1 MSKVCHLSFIRGVPS
16 DEDQA
21 EDLLMQ
27 CHRLGKSS
35 RREFLRGAAAIALT
49 GRGFMS
55 LGRPVLAYVGT
66 YSSPQGPEG
75 AIGRGQ
81 GIYLFEMNAATGAL
95 RQRDVF
101 PSDSNPSW
109 LALNPSRTHLYSANE
124 ISNYKRTNAGSI
136 SAYSIDRPTGRLT
149 ILNTV
154 SSEGAGPAHLSVHPS
169 GKYVFVANYH
179 GGAVAVLPIR
189 SNCELGPPTDV
200 KHDQG
205 TVGPT
210 HAASAP
216 HGSFAISG
224 HDRPHAHMIQSDPA
238 GRFVLASDLGLDQ
251 ILVWRFDV
259 ERGMLSS
266 NPASGPL
273 PPADAPRHFA
283 FHPNRRWFD

>member
-1 MSKVCHLSFIRGVPS
+1 MVRSRLAIVGWNRLGLCLLPRQMSKVCHLSFIRGVPS

-75 AIGRGQ
+75 AIARGQ

-109 LALNPSRTHLYSANE
+109 RPLNPSRTHLYSTYE
-124 ISNYKRTNAGSI
+124 IYNYKDTN
-136 SAYSIDRPTGRLT
+136 
-149 ILNTV
+149 
-154 SSEGAGPAHLSVHPS
+154 S
-169 GKYVFVANYH
+169 GY
-179 GGAVAVLPIR
+179 
-189 SNCELGPPTDV
+189 C
-200 KHDQG
+200 
-205 TVGPT
+205 
-210 HAASAP
+210 
-216 HGSFAISG
+216 
-224 HDRPHAHMIQSDPA
+224 
-238 GRFVLASDLGLDQ
+238 
-251 ILVWRFDV
+251 
-259 ERGMLSS
+259 
-266 NPASGPL
+266 
-273 PPADAPRHFA
+273 
-283 FHPNRRWFD
+283 